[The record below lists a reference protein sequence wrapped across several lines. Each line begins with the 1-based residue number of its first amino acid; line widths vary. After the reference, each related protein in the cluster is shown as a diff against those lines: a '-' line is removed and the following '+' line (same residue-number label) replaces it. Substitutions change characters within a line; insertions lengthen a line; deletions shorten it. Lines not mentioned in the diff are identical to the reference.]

1 MVSKVTDLNG
11 ISRYCSLVKHREF
24 KGYYNKPKY
33 TPFLQ
38 FEYTCICYKN
48 NLKISRAYNFYF
60 LLYVISYNV
69 FLQSF
74 IHWVSLR
81 IGQRHDI
88 LDDNNFLDQKFV
100 YHKVGHV

>member
-48 NLKISRAYNFYF
+48 NLKIATNE
-60 LLYVISYNV
+60 
-69 FLQSF
+69 
-74 IHWVSLR
+74 
-81 IGQRHDI
+81 G
-88 LDDNNFLDQKFV
+88 
-100 YHKVGHV
+100 